1 MERDD
6 LALDGL
12 LRELARAP
20 EGDDAFVRRVLD
32 GTRRRPSVGT
42 PLVAAAASL
51 VAAAGFF
58 FAPAPT
64 ARLGFARQAC
74 LVPEAKSI
82 RLLAK
87 DGDRLRLLGEVPI
100 GAQARVPAETPI
112 VLQAVGP
119 DGLALWTGRDPIR
132 LRAGELRAPSGGPVI
147 AVDRKS
153 ARAVDYARDVK
164 PILDQHCAGCH
175 AEGELLA
182 AAKPFDARH
191 SALATQAHAP
201 LPDGERR
208 RLSLWI
214 DLGAPRP

>member
-6 LALDGL
+6 LPLDGL

-20 EGDDAFVRRVLD
+20 EGDDAFLRRVLD
-32 GTRRRPSVGT
+32 GSRRRPSFGA
-42 PLVAAAASL
+42 PFVAAAAAL
-51 VAAAGFF
+51 VAAGGFF

-74 LVPEAKSI
+74 LVPEAKSM

-87 DGDRLRLLGEVPI
+87 DDDRFLLLGELPI

-119 DGLALWTGRDPIR
+119 DGLAIWTGRDPIR
-132 LRAGELRAPSGGPVI
+132 LRAGEVRAPSGGPVM
-147 AVDRKS
+147 AVDKKS
-153 ARAVDYARDVK
+153 ARSVDYPHDVK

-175 AEGELLA
+175 AEGDLLA

-191 SALATQAHAP
+191 SVLATQTHVP
-201 LPDGERR
+201 LPADERR